1 MLNAHRQWLQAIK
14 EMEQDVCQTEF
25 VYIPKDQL
33 RNSDRYRDY
42 IHDGDIIGIVTNKK
56 GLDISHVGLA
66 VWHEDGLHLMNA
78 SSIHKKVIDEPM
90 TLYQYLQ
97 KQTSRVGICL
107 MRMK

>member
-1 MLNAHRQWLQAIK
+1 M
-14 EMEQDVCQTEF
+14 
-25 VYIPKDQL
+25 
-33 RNSDRYRDY
+33 
-42 IHDGDIIGIVTNKK
+42 
-56 GLDISHVGLA
+56 GLA